1 MDIFEKMAEYN
12 YEQIVFCHDPSAN
25 LKAIIIIHD
34 TTLGPALG
42 GCRMRIY
49 PAEEDAITDC
59 LRLARGMTYKAAASG
74 LNLGGGK
81 AVIIADPKK
90 DKSEEF
96 WRAYGKFVNSLN
108 GRYITAEDMGTNVED
123 MEIVLQET
131 PFVTGISKAHGGSG
145 DPSPFTALGTVQGIK
160 ACIEEVFGSTSLK
173 GKKIS
178 IQGVGKVG
186 YNLCKYLSK
195 EGAKLIV
202 SDYVQDRIDR
212 VKKEFGAESVGKDDI
227 YSVKCDVFS
236 PCAIGAIINDET
248 IGQFKC
254 PIIAGSANNQLAEPR
269 HGDKLHEMG
278 ILYAPDYVI
287 NAGGL
292 INVYNELTKYSE
304 ERATN
309 IVLKIYDNVKKVI
322 EISKRDNIP
331 TYIAADRV
339 AEERI
344 AKIGGLKIL
353 LKIDG
358 SKIRAGH

>member
-1 MDIFEKMAEYN
+1 MEIFKKMAKN
-12 YEQIVFCHDPSAN
+12 DYEQIVFCHDQSVN
-25 LKAIIIIHD
+25 LKAIIVIHD
-34 TTLGPALG
+34 TTLGAALG

-49 PAEEDAITDC
+49 PSEEDAIIDC
-59 LRLARGMTYKAAASG
+59 LRLSRGMTYKAAAAG

-96 WRAYGKFVNSLN
+96 WRSYGKFVNSLN
-108 GRYITAEDMGTNVED
+108 GRYITAEDMGTSVED
-123 MEIVLQET
+123 MEIILQET
-131 PFVTGISKAHGGSG
+131 PFVTGISKAQGGSG

-160 ACIEEVFGSTSLK
+160 ACAEEVFGSKSLE
-173 GKKIS
+173 GKKIAV
-178 IQGVGKVG
+178 QGLGKVG
-186 YNLCKYLSK
+186 YNLCKLLHK

-202 SDYVQDRIDR
+202 SDQYQDKIDK

-236 PCAIGAIINDET
+236 PNAIGATINDET
-248 IGQFKC
+248 IGQFRC
-254 PIIAGSANNQLAEPR
+254 PIIAGAANNQLAETK
-269 HGDKLHEMG
+269 HGDKLHEIG

-304 ERATN
+304 ERAKN
-309 IVLKIYDNVKKVI
+309 KVLKIYDNVKKVI
-322 EISKRDNIP
+322 EISKRDDIP
-331 TYIAADRV
+331 TYIAADRM

-344 AKIGGLKIL
+344 AKKRGLEIL
-353 LKIDG
+353 SKIDG